1 MGDRRSRRASSR
13 KSSAGPCRKHG
24 AGPWQGRA
32 GGHTISPVRTH
43 IRFAWFRI
51 ARGAAIVALA
61 WCTLV
66 THAVLMIGLTWRWA
80 FEDEPYSVLGAVM
93 LSALILGFVVAAA
106 IVVRSL
112 GRPAETGPATAIDE
126 PPDAFLLFP
135 EEAPAENEFV
145 LAPHSLATRRKALL

>member
-1 MGDRRSRRASSR
+1 MQKARRGPL
-13 KSSAGPCRKHG
+13 AGTRPR
-24 AGPWQGRA
+24 
-32 GGHTISPVRTH
+32 HTISPVRTH

-112 GRPAETGPATAIDE
+112 GRPAETGATTADE

-135 EEAPAENEFV
+135 
-145 LAPHSLATRRKALL
+145 